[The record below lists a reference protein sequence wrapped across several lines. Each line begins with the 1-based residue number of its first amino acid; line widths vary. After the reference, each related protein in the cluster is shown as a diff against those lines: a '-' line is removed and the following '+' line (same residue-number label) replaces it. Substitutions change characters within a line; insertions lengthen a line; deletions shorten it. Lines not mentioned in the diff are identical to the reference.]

1 MDRIQLLIEKLWKGT
16 ISPIEITILEDALKN
31 VNDQESN
38 QVKNHFKKL
47 YEQDTVP
54 HQSNKNAAI
63 LLERILESIE
73 EMEVHSVKKLTFG
86 SRYIWWAAAVM
97 IGICTI
103 FIFPISNQ
111 RLNTP
116 ENKILHIAQKSKII
130 ENKQL
135 HNINVNL
142 PDGSAIVLFPKSKID
157 YNNEFN
163 KKDRIINLKGIAIF
177 KVAKDKTRPFS
188 VFSEGF
194 VTTALGTKFLVNSR
208 KVSRVEV
215 KLFEG
220 SVRVRDNDNIG
231 KTLPDIYLKPGQKLT
246 LDKLNTK
253 YEIIAF
259 NPNDSTG
266 LSTNKVIAKDK
277 LTTKWSLKFNNE
289 ALVTTLQKLSIK
301 YKTDIEYNKET
312 VEGLYFTG
320 TVEQTDSLQTVL
332 TIIANMNGLKLKE
345 EQGKFIITK

>member
-1 MDRIQLLIEKLWKGT
+1 MGKIQSLIEKLWKGT

-54 HQSNKNAAI
+54 HQSNQNAAI
-63 LLERILESIE
+63 LLERILETINK
-73 EMEVHSVKKLTFG
+73 MEGRSVKKLTFG

-103 FIFPISNQ
+103 FLFPVSTQ

-116 ENKILHIAQKSKII
+116 QNKILHLAQKSKII
-130 ENKQL
+130 ENKQQ
-135 HNINVNL
+135 HNINVDL

-157 YNNEFN
+157 YNHDYN

-188 VFSEGF
+188 VFSEGY
-194 VTTALGTKFLVNSR
+194 VTTALGTKFLVSSAKVNS
-208 KVSRVEV
+208 VEV
-215 KLFEG
+215 RLFEG
-220 SVRVRDNDNIG
+220 SVRIRDHHNIG
-231 KTLPDIYLKPGQKLT
+231 KTLPDIYLKPGQQLT

-266 LSTNKVIAKDK
+266 LSTNKVIVKDK
-277 LTTKWSLKFNNE
+277 LPAKWSLKFNNE
-289 ALVTTLQKLSIK
+289 ALVTTLQKLSEK
-301 YKTDIEYNKET
+301 YKTDIEYNNEII
-312 VEGLYFTG
+312 EELYFTG
-320 TVEQTDSLQTVL
+320 TVEQTDSLQAVL
-332 TIIANMNGLKLKE
+332 TIIVNMNGLKLKQE
-345 EQGKFIITK
+345 EEKFIITK

>member
-1 MDRIQLLIEKLWKGT
+1 MDKIQSLIEKLWKGT
-16 ISPIEITILEDALKN
+16 ISPKEITILEEALKN
-31 VNDQESN
+31 VNDQETN

-54 HQSNKNAAI
+54 HQSNKNAAV
-63 LLERILESIE
+63 LLERILESIDQ
-73 EMEVHSVKKLTFG
+73 MEARSVKKITFG

-103 FIFPISNQ
+103 FLFPVNNQ
-111 RLNTP
+111 RSNTP
-116 ENKILHIAQKSKII
+116 QNKILHIAQKSKII
-130 ENKQL
+130 ENKQQ
-135 HNINVNL
+135 HNINVYL

-208 KVSRVEV
+208 KVNRVEV
-215 KLFEG
+215 RLFEG

-231 KTLPDIYLKPGQKLT
+231 KTLPDIYLKPGQQLT

-259 NPNDSTG
+259 NANDSTG

-277 LTTKWSLKFNNE
+277 LATKWFLKFNNE
-289 ALVTTLQKLSIK
+289 ALVTTLQKLSKK
-301 YKTDIEYNKET
+301 YKTDIEYNQET

-320 TVEQTDSLQTVL
+320 TVEQTDSLEAVL

-345 EQGKFIITK
+345 EEGKLIITK